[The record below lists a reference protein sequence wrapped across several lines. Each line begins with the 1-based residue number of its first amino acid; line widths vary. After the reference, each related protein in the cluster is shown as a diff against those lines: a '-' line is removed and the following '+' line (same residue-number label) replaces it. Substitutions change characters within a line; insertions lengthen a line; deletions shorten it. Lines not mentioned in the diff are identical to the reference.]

1 MGTYASDDS
10 DDEGSVVSVVRH
22 GELASVV
29 ERRATQIRHVLR
41 DGPPDSEEDTP
52 PAVRVRRGDL
62 DPFALQR
69 RASAGTSSRVDA
81 GRGPSRLS
89 KRGEKHANRDRHV
102 VWRDERTTEGDPEGF
117 GSRQRDAYGRR
128 RRSIPES
135 SPPRYRDAYGD
146 AYVAETVTDV
156 HHYASPTLL
165 AAPELPEPG
174 RVASLA
180 RRYEDPRFFDPE
192 LIPDVPEFR
201 LGVERRSRSPAGFA
215 LNAHASAQSGVDAAR
230 EALDDVARDLRDAH
244 ERSAEKMRA
253 LAQAMDAR
261 ENRLAES
268 ALALRDVQR
277 RLTGVL
283 AAVDGD
289 EAGSVDLEALERADL
304 DARGAAL
311 RAAAA
316 EKAAE
321 LRAKNE
327 RDRREAEARAARAR
341 AEAEAAARAEA
352 ETARARAARP
362 SAAAARETND
372 ATRVFVS
379 RERPESPPREASAA
393 TPESRLGTR
402 SAAPASRGAENP
414 DPEPN
419 LEPKPPS
426 LSRTRVSR
434 VPSALAKSPSELIV
448 TTPRTMA
455 KGRDR
460 DERLGAAK
468 RTPSPS
474 VPSALTRARAVS
486 PPPRALG
493 TAAPAEQ
500 TPAIPRER
508 LVERFPEK
516 TPSARA
522 ARVPAGALALSRTR
536 QAGATVSAMKP
547 PSFDGKEAGAKEAG
561 AGSAAGLTRAGRRV
575 GPTSPGTRLNASP
588 GPEPPRNRRGTAAE
602 PPGGVPGAAPA
613 PRDGVSL
620 GVPGADVLGASDEKR
635 PGESRGGLSR
645 TRALGGETPTA
656 ASGATSGVSRR
667 PVDPRA
673 AAVARS
679 RLARTR
685 R

>member
-1 MGTYASDDS
+1 MEDKTAEGPRGFDSRTREVFRAMRKGGAPREGIGRAAEGASDAVRGNRRVRARASRAWRGWRRRNAPLGAQRAGPPGLLQGGASRENQQGRRTARVRLMGTYASDDS

-52 PAVRVRRGDL
+52 PAVRACV
-62 DPFALQR
+62 
-69 RASAGTSSRVDA
+69 AGTRPVRAPEARVGGHVRA
-81 GRGPSRLS
+81 RGRGPGTVEALEAWREARQPRQA
-89 KRGEKHANRDRHV
+89 RGVAGRAHDRGRPGGV
-102 VWRDERTTEGDPEGF
+102 RVATEGW
-117 GSRQRDAYGRR
+117 YGRR

-192 LIPDVPEFR
+192 LIPMSPSSASR
-201 LGVERRSRSPAGFA
+201 VERSRSPAGFA
-215 LNAHASAQSGVDAAR
+215 LNAHASAQRRGRRAR
-230 EALDDVARDLRDAH
+230 GAGRRRARPARRA
-244 ERSAEKMRA
+244 RA
-253 LAQAMDAR
+253 LGGEDAR
-261 ENRLAES
+261 ARAS
-268 ALALRDVQR
+268 HGRCARTDSPRCALALRDVQR

-304 DARGAAL
+304 DARARRRSERGG
-311 RAAAA
+311 RG
-316 EKAAE
+316 EAAE
-321 LRAKNE
+321 LRAPKNE

-379 RERPESPPREASAA
+379 RERAPSRRREKRRPRRRSRDSGRGPRLQSLLPRK
-393 TPESRLGTR
+393 TPTR
-402 SAAPASRGAENP
+402 SRTWSRNRRASLARAFRASRAR
-414 DPEPN
+414 
-419 LEPKPPS
+419 
-426 LSRTRVSR
+426 SRR
-434 VPSALAKSPSELIV
+434 APSELIV

-468 RTPSPS
+468 RRRTSPS
-474 VPSALTRARAVS
+474 VPSALTRARAAS
-486 PPPRALG
+486 PPRLEG
-493 TAAPAEQ
+493 TAAGGADAGDP
-500 TPAIPRER
+500 
-508 LVERFPEK
+508 
-516 TPSARA
+516 ARA
-522 ARVPAGALALSRTR
+522 AGGALP
-536 QAGATVSAMKP
+536 GEDP
-547 PSFDGKEAGAKEAG
+547 E
-561 AGSAAGLTRAGRRV
+561 RAGCARPRGRAGWDLQWIAPKPARRC
-575 GPTSPGTRLNASP
+575 
-588 GPEPPRNRRGTAAE
+588 PR
-602 PPGGVPGAAPA
+602 
-613 PRDGVSL
+613 
-620 GVPGADVLGASDEKR
+620 
-635 PGESRGGLSR
+635 
-645 TRALGGETPTA
+645 
-656 ASGATSGVSRR
+656 
-667 PVDPRA
+667 
-673 AAVARS
+673 
-679 RLARTR
+679 
-685 R
+685 